1 MRKIAQSMVFLKIRN
16 KYAFRDPILSV
27 DYDLETLNAVIDAFI
42 TIMYRNIMK
51 INASNQVNS

>member
-1 MRKIAQSMVFLKIRN
+1 MVFLKIRN